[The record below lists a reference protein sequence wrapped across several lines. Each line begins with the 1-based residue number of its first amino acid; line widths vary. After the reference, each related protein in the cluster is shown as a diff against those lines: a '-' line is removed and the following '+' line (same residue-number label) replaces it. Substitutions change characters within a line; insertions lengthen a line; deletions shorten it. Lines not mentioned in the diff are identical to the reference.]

1 MLFNTLRFLLFFLPV
16 TLLVALRLKGRSL
29 LRWLTLASFFFY
41 AFAGHAWFLIPMLVT
56 TILDFLVAPM
66 IHSAPSSGRKR
77 AWLVFSLSC
86 NLGLLFYFKYARLV
100 FGGSYASVIL
110 PAGISFY
117 TFQTMS
123 YVIDVYRGEARPETD
138 FWTFAGFVSFFPHLV
153 AGPLTRHDQLIPQ
166 LDAIADKGIKPR
178 WNEGVFLFAA
188 GLAKKVLIADRIG
201 ALIDPRINDAGSL
214 GFAAA
219 WLALLGYSLQIYFD
233 FSGYSDMA
241 VGLGRLFGIELPLNF
256 DSPYQSRTPTEF
268 WQRWHITLSRWLRDY
283 LYIPLGGNRGSA
295 VRTGFNLMA
304 TMVLGGL
311 WHGASWT
318 FAAWGFYHGV
328 LLVLFR
334 LTERRWTALPDGL
347 QKTLTFLAV
356 STGWVFFRSETFDQ
370 ARTWFLRLTD
380 VFSFKLL
387 GAGELPLAG
396 LVAAGLLL
404 ALVFPNAAR
413 RDWTRLSPGLQ
424 VALGLATVL
433 AVLFMNFSSR
443 FLYFQF

>member
-16 TLLVALRLKGRSL
+16 TLLVALRLKGKAL

-56 TILDFLVAPM
+56 TVLDFLVAPM
-66 IHSAPSSGRKR
+66 IYSARSPGRKR

-100 FGGSYASVIL
+100 FGGAYASVIL

-178 WNEGVFLFAA
+178 WNEGVFLFAT
-188 GLAKKVLIADRIG
+188 GLAKKVLVADRIG
-201 ALIDPRINDAGSL
+201 ALIDPRINDAASL
-214 GFAAA
+214 GVAAA
-219 WLALLGYSLQIYFD
+219 WLAMLGYSLQIYFD

-241 VGLGRLFGIELPLNF
+241 IGLGRLFGIELPLNF
-256 DSPYQSRTPTEF
+256 DSPYQARTPSEF

-295 VRTGFNLMA
+295 LRTGFNLLA

-311 WHGASWT
+311 WHGANWT
-318 FAAWGFYHGV
+318 FAAWGLYHGV

-334 LTERRWTALPDGL
+334 LNERRWTALPAAL
-347 QKTLTFLAV
+347 QRTMTFFAV
-356 STGWVFFRSETFDQ
+356 SLGWVFFRSETFDQ
-370 ARTWFLRLTD
+370 ARTWFSRLTD
-380 VFSFKLL
+380 VSSLGLL
-387 GAGELPLAG
+387 GAGELTLAG

-404 ALVFPNAAR
+404 ALACPNAAR

-424 VALGLATVL
+424 VALGLATVV